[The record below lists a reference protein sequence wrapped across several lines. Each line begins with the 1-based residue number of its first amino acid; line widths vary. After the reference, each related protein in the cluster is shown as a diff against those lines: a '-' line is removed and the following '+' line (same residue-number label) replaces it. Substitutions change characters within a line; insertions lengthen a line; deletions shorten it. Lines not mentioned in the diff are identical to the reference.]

1 MATAPPSNI
10 AEEPVAL
17 GPPALKWAFL
27 GYSAP
32 IPHSFL
38 QVVYY
43 IYIYVHNRNLSAHP
57 GLACPSPSAK
67 WANNC
72 WPHLAEMLPPGMAT
86 APPSNIAE
94 EPVAIRGPL
103 KVFQKGVGLGFRV

>member
-1 MATAPPSNI
+1 MLPPGMATAPPSNI

-43 IYIYVHNRNLSAHP
+43 IYIYMYTTETFQLTQ
-57 GLACPSPSAK
+57 GLPA
-67 WANNC
+67 
-72 WPHLAEMLPPGMAT
+72 LAPLQ
-86 APPSNIAE
+86 S
-94 EPVAIRGPL
+94 GPTTVWGL
-103 KVFQKGVGLGFRV
+103 VGGQLTLGRYRFV